1 MHHFGLGLEQ
11 KEQYY
16 LVIVINWSQSVS
28 RFTFNVASIVVKID
42 KREAVMSKSVVDV
55 LKRIKIKF

>member
-16 LVIVINWSQSVS
+16 LVIVINWSRSVS
-28 RFTFNVASIVVKID
+28 QFTFNVASIVVKID
-42 KREAVMSKSVVDV
+42 REKQ
-55 LKRIKIKF
+55 L

>member
-28 RFTFNVASIVVKID
+28 QFTFNIASIVVKID
-42 KREAVMSKSVVDV
+42 REKQ
-55 LKRIKIKF
+55 L